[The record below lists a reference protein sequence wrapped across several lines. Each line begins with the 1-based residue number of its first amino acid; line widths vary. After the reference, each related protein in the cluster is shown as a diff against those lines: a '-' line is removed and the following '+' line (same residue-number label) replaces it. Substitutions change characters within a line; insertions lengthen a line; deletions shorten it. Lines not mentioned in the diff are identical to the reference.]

1 MSSAKPTRSGLLG
14 IIDHVKTKDAHA
26 FPGGVASMWRR
37 NVISGTR
44 DWEADAVEVAER
56 TAWASCLL
64 KGHTPRSKAYASA
77 VSPVPKFSSC
87 QMDSH
92 WLGHS
97 SGTAARH
104 TQLSST
110 CRSESRVR
118 YQLKRQVSSSLIC
131 SLSSASFSPR
141 AGYHSSHIRN
151 VRHRSA

>member
-26 FPGGVASMWRR
+26 FRGGVASMWRR

-77 VSPVPKFSSC
+77 VSPVRNSAPVR
-87 QMDSH
+87 
-92 WLGHS
+92 WGHTGS
-97 SGTAARH
+97 AIRVGLRPVT
-104 TQLSST
+104 
-110 CRSESRVR
+110 RS
-118 YQLKRQVSSSLIC
+118 
-131 SLSSASFSPR
+131 
-141 AGYHSSHIRN
+141 
-151 VRHRSA
+151 

>member
-64 KGHTPRSKAYASA
+64 KGILREVRLTLAQFH
-77 VSPVPKFSSC
+77 
-87 QMDSH
+87 
-92 WLGHS
+92 
-97 SGTAARH
+97 
-104 TQLSST
+104 
-110 CRSESRVR
+110 RSEI
-118 YQLKRQVSSSLIC
+118 QL
-131 SLSSASFSPR
+131 LSDGFTLARPFEWDCGP
-141 AGYHSSHIRN
+141 SHA
-151 VRHRSA
+151 VELYLPE